1 MKFSKIFAISAIA
14 VLAMSFTAC
23 KKSSENDEDS
33 KIKRGSQEALNAAC
47 EQWKESRQ
55 YWEWS
60 EAFLFGPATTYSI
73 DPHTDTWPFAKT
85 QFESLMQK
93 YNPATNDEDAAFI
106 DEYIAKGESSAG
118 FHAVEYILFRNG
130 QPRQIADL
138 TEDEVYY
145 AKSAAK
151 DLRLAA
157 IKLVAAWGGDISKE
171 EQEILDEAEWEAENN
186 YGESHFLNQSG
197 TQAAKQII
205 AGCSDIIGEVA
216 DSKIASAYKGED
228 TNYIESPHAYNSIQ
242 DFYDNIV
249 SCQNAL
255 YGKFGATKPESN
267 SLIAYT
273 NAVPQMAEQSKKVQ
287 DALKNALDKIQEMK
301 KPFVLNYTDASCGV
315 AIEALHE
322 FDDELAKL
330 EELLSKYE
338 NDATQ
343 NAELKKVAEKYYKD
357 VVLATY
363 RGLADNGKKLA
374 DRVDKIAE

>member
-23 KKSSENDEDS
+23 KKSSENNEDS
-33 KIKRGSQEALNAAC
+33 KIKSGSQEALNAAC

-93 YNPATNDEDAAFI
+93 YNPATNDDDAAFI

-242 DFYDNIV
+242 DFYDNII

>member
-93 YNPATNDEDAAFI
+93 YNPATNDDDAAFI

-171 EQEILDEAEWEAENN
+171 EQDILDEAEWEAENN

-242 DFYDNIV
+242 DFYDNII

>member
-1 MKFSKIFAISAIA
+1 MSNSKIFAISVIAI
-14 VLAMSFTAC
+14 LALGMTAC
-23 KKSSENDEDS
+23 KNNSDKEEDKKIEN
-33 KIKRGSQEALNAAC
+33 GSQEALNAAC

-85 QFESLMQK
+85 QFESLLQK
-93 YNPATNDEDAAFI
+93 YNPATNEDDAAFI

-130 QPRQIADL
+130 QPRNIADL

-145 AKSAAK
+145 AISASK

-157 IKLVAAWGGDISKE
+157 IKLVVAWGGEISNE
-171 EQEILDEAEWEAENN
+171 EQSILDEAEWKPESN
-186 YGESHFLNQSG
+186 YGESQFLSQSG

-242 DFYDNIV
+242 DFYDNIL
-249 SCQNAL
+249 SCQHAL
-255 YGKFGATKPESN
+255 YGKFGASKPETH
-267 SLIAYT
+267 SLIAYA

-287 DALKNALDKIQEMK
+287 NALKNALQKIQEMK

-315 AIEALHE
+315 AIDALHDL
-322 FDDELAKL
+322 DDELS
-330 EELLSKYE
+330 ELDDLISKYE
-338 NDATQ
+338 NDAIQ

-363 RGLADNGKKLA
+363 RGLADNGKNLA
-374 DRVDKIAE
+374 DKIEKIAK

>member
-1 MKFSKIFAISAIA
+1 MKFSKIFAILAIA

-33 KIKRGSQEALNAAC
+33 KIKSGSQEALNAAC

-93 YNPATNDEDAAFI
+93 YNPATNDDDAAFI

-242 DFYDNIV
+242 DFYDNII

>member
-23 KKSSENDEDS
+23 KKNSENNEDS
-33 KIKRGSQEALNAAC
+33 KIKSGSQEALNAAC

-93 YNPATNDEDAAFI
+93 YNPATNDDDAAFI

-242 DFYDNIV
+242 DFYDNII

>member
-33 KIKRGSQEALNAAC
+33 KIKSGSQEALNAAC

-93 YNPATNDEDAAFI
+93 YNPATNDDDAAFI

-242 DFYDNIV
+242 DFYDNII

>member
-23 KKSSENDEDS
+23 KKSSENNEDS
-33 KIKRGSQEALNAAC
+33 KIKSGSQEALNAAC

-85 QFESLMQK
+85 QVESLMQK
-93 YNPATNDEDAAFI
+93 YNPATNDDDAAFI

-242 DFYDNIV
+242 DFYDNII